1 MNAKQTVLELVSQLP
16 DTASLEDIVEQLQIL
31 QCVDAAEIDVAA
43 GRFYTHAEVTAYFLH
58 GIPLPDLTERQ
69 APRPSISL

>member
-58 GIPLPDLTERQ
+58 GIPLPDLYDLQVAKCRV
-69 APRPSISL
+69 S